1 MKKGLVAT
9 AISFV
14 AVMTIVHGEFSVAVL
29 NFLLAGV
36 IPGTSTALPSWVMLV
51 LYCLIITVIATLYI
65 ESVIVD
71 IRERRAAAGA
81 RRTLP
86 RRRYSQ
92 I

>member
-9 AISFV
+9 AISFI
-14 AVMTIVHGEFSVAVL
+14 AAMTIVHGEFSVTML

-36 IPGTSTALPSWVMLV
+36 IPGTSTALPSWVMLT

-71 IRERRAAAGA
+71 IRERRATNQA
-81 RRTLP
+81 RHTLP